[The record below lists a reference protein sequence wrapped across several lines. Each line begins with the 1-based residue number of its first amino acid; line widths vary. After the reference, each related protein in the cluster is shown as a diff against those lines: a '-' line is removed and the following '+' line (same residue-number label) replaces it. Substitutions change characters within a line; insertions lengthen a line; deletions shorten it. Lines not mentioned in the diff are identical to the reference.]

1 MEDHQHDKNASGERL
16 LNALTSISEAI
27 TSDLYLDDILK
38 FIVTVTAE
46 LLHSKICSLMLLD
59 EEKKELVVKA
69 TQSISEDYLK
79 KPNIKLGAGI
89 AGKVAQTGKELT
101 VADVREDKRY
111 ICTEIAREENLCSL
125 LSVPLL
131 FKGKAIGVLNCY
143 TSTPHR
149 FTVAEKKAIK
159 SIASQAAVVI
169 ANFKLVVESQ
179 VIKEEL
185 EARKLIETAK
195 RVLMEQEGIS
205 EREAY
210 NRMRQ
215 YSMNTRRSMRIVAE
229 AIVLTQKANL
239 TELKPMFLRMK

>member
-1 MEDHQHDKNASGERL
+1 MSEYEDTPSPSQDRL
-16 LNALTSISEAI
+16 LNALSRISEAI

-46 LLHSKICSLMLLD
+46 LLQSKICSLLLLD
-59 EEKKELVVKA
+59 ESSKELVVKA
-69 TQSISEDYLK
+69 TQSISEDYLR
-79 KPNIKLGAGI
+79 KPNIKLGTGI
-89 AGKVAQTGKELT
+89 AGRVAQTGKELT
-101 VADVREDKRY
+101 IADVKKDRRY
-111 ICTEIAREENLCSL
+111 ICTEIARKENLCSL

-131 FKGKAIGVLNCY
+131 FKGSVIGVLNCY
-143 TSTPHR
+143 TSIPHT
-149 FTVAEKKAIK
+149 FTAAEKKVIQ

-169 ANFKLVVESQ
+169 ANFRLVVESQ

-195 RVLMEQEGIS
+195 RLLMEEEGIS

-215 YSMNTRRSMRIVAE
+215 YSMNTRRSMRVVAE

-239 TELKPMFLRMK
+239 AELKPMFLRMK

>member
-1 MEDHQHDKNASGERL
+1 MEDHQQDKNASGDRL

-111 ICTEIAREENLCSL
+111 ICTEIARKENLCSL

>member
-1 MEDHQHDKNASGERL
+1 MSEYEDNSSPSPDRL
-16 LNALTSISEAI
+16 LNALSRISEAI

-46 LLHSKICSLMLLD
+46 LLQSKICSLMLLD
-59 EEKKELVVKA
+59 ESSKELVVKA
-69 TQSISEDYLK
+69 TQSISEDYLR
-79 KPNIKLGAGI
+79 KPNIKLGTGI
-89 AGKVAQTGKELT
+89 AGKVVQTGKELT
-101 VADVREDKRY
+101 VADVKKDRRY
-111 ICTEIAREENLCSL
+111 ICTDIACKENLCSL

-131 FKGKAIGVLNCY
+131 YKGSVIGVLNCY
-143 TSTPHR
+143 TSVPHV
-149 FTVAEKKAIK
+149 FTAAEKKAIR
-159 SIASQAAVVI
+159 SIANQAAVVI
-169 ANFKLVVESQ
+169 ANFTLVVESQ

-195 RVLMEQEGIS
+195 RLLMEQEGVS

-215 YSMNTRRSMRIVAE
+215 YSMNTRRSMRVVAE

-239 TELKPMFLRMK
+239 TELKPMFLRSK

>member
-1 MEDHQHDKNASGERL
+1 LSR
-16 LNALTSISEAI
+16 ISEAI

-46 LLHSKICSLMLLD
+46 LFQSKICSLMLLD
-59 EEKKELVVKA
+59 DSSRELVVKA
-69 TQSISEDYLK
+69 TQSISEDYLH
-79 KPNIKLGAGI
+79 KPNIKLGTGI
-89 AGKVAQTGKELT
+89 AGRVAQNGKELT
-101 VADVREDKRY
+101 VADVKKDRRY
-111 ICTEIAREENLCSL
+111 ICTEIARQENLCSL
-125 LSVPLL
+125 LSVPLF
-131 FKGKAIGVLNCY
+131 FKGSVIGVLNCY
-143 TSTPHR
+143 TTTPHT
-149 FTVAEKKAIK
+149 FTASEKKVIQ

-195 RVLMEQEGIS
+195 RLLMEQEGIS

-215 YSMNTRRSMRIVAE
+215 YSMNTRRSMRVVAE

-239 TELKPMFLRMK
+239 ADLKPMFLRTK